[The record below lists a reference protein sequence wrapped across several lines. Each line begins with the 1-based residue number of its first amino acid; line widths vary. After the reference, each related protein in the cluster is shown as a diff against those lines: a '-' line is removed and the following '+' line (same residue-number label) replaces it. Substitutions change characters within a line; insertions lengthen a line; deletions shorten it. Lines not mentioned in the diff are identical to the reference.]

1 MFCQNKLLT
10 ASVKDNITCSGTKL
24 LFVVFSA
31 LSFFLSF
38 CIMLWLHYINL
49 IFFSYWGGDW
59 MNHSRFIPP
68 STEFYYFRFINLS
81 YCANIAPGSL
91 HFSPNI
97 VVVLEADWE
106 KVKVQCTL
114 IRTSGD
120 ITVYHRMPACVWT
133 VGRT

>member
-1 MFCQNKLLT
+1 
-10 ASVKDNITCSGTKL
+10 
-24 LFVVFSA
+24 
-31 LSFFLSF
+31 
-38 CIMLWLHYINL
+38 
-49 IFFSYWGGDW
+49 
-59 MNHSRFIPP
+59 MNHSGFILP
-68 STEFYYFRFINLS
+68 STEFYYFSFINLS

-133 VGRT
+133 VGRTWTTQRETCEGASQSGPRDRIKM